1 MNPVPRR
8 RKSAVIVTSGKRKTA
23 IARAT
28 LRAGKGRIR
37 INKTPVEIYTPDV
50 AKSKI
55 LEPLILAGPVRDA
68 VDIDVAV
75 QGGGFMGQADAA
87 RMAIAQGL
95 VEWTRDAAL
104 KRRYIEYDRSMLTSD
119 PRRKEPKKFG
129 GPGARRKKQK
139 SYR

>member
-1 MNPVPRR
+1 M
-8 RKSAVIVTSGKRKTA
+8 SLAASGKPQSPV
-23 IARAT
+23 ARAT
-28 LRAGKGRIR
+28 LRAGKGRVR
-37 INKTPVEIYTPDV
+37 IDKIPVEIYTPAV
-50 AKSKI
+50 AQSKI
-55 LEPLILAGPVRDA
+55 VEPLILAGPVRDT

-75 QGGGFMGQADAA
+75 QEGGFMGQADAA

-129 GPGARRKKQK
+129 GPSARRKKQK

>member
-1 MNPVPRR
+1 VPRR
-8 RKSAVIVTSGKRKTA
+8 RKSDVIVTSGKRKTA

-28 LRAGKGRIR
+28 LRAGKGRVR
-37 INKTPVEIYTPDV
+37 INKIPVEIYTPAV
-50 AKSKI
+50 AQSKI
-55 LEPLILAGPVRDA
+55 VEPLLLAGPVRDA

-95 VEWTRDAAL
+95 VEWTQDAAL